1 MSATLLRSRLFDPRV
16 EDVDAGDIIGFAP
29 DGRPI
34 FAAGGG
40 ARDNFDAWIP
50 EEFGSDVITKV
61 RQNSA
66 LEAYAQRVPM
76 ATQTRSTPRSG
87 GVGVDIVS
95 KGGTYGEDTST
106 NDQVILNV
114 QKFGK
119 AVRVAEE
126 DIDDSLADIIN
137 TKMSDWATAYAKG
150 LDNAGLAVTAQ
161 NTTTGCAFNSV
172 YYSLS
177 QTNAA
182 TSYTGGANI
191 TQSGSAGTSYD
202 GLNTAVGKVEE
213 GDYWDEGDALVI
225 AHPRYKRKLRGIK
238 DTNQRPIFQEGSGGF
253 PGGGQGATPDRVFGY
268 PVHWALGARTSPAPT
283 STPQGNPLF
292 MICNRQFL
300 LLGIRSGP
308 ESVFIDG
315 RNGLAALTDESILK
329 MRSRRAFALGHENAV
344 SIFEDN
350 SGS

>member
-1 MSATLLRSRLFDPRV
+1 MSAILRSRTLFDPRV
-16 EDVDAGDIIGFAP
+16 EDVDAGDIIGFTP

-34 FAAGGG
+34 RAVGGG

-50 EEFGSDVITKV
+50 EEFASDVITKV

-66 LEAYAQRVPM
+66 VEAYGQRVAM
-76 ATQTRSTPRSG
+76 QTQTRSTPRSG
-87 GVGVDIVS
+87 GVGVDIVA
-95 KGGTYGEDTST
+95 KGGTYGEDTNT
-106 NDQVILNV
+106 NDDVVLRV

-137 TKMSDWATAYAKG
+137 TKMTDWATAYAKG
-150 LDNAGLAVTAQ
+150 LDNACLAVTAAKG
-161 NTTTGCAFNSV
+161 TTGCAFDSL
-172 YYSLS
+172 YYILT
-177 QTNAA
+177 QADA
-182 TSYTGGANI
+182 ETGYSANANI
-191 TQSGSAGTSYD
+191 TQSGSGGTSYD

-213 GDYWDEGDALVI
+213 GDYWDEGDSLVI

-238 DTNQRPIFQEGSGGF
+238 DTNQRPIFQEGTGGF

-268 PVHWALGARTSPAPT
+268 PIHWALGARTSAAPT
-283 STPQGNPLF
+283 ATPGGNPLF
-292 MICNRQFL
+292 IVCNKMFL
-300 LLGIRSGP
+300 LLGVRSGP

-315 RNGLAALTDESILK
+315 RGGLAALTDESILK
-329 MRSRRAFALGHENAV
+329 MRSRRAFAPGHENAFSV
-344 SIFEDN
+344 FEDT